1 MPPTRAPKRARS
13 QPLSGAGIP
22 APVKWR
28 AVTLAKDDSAG
39 AVFSSTGCALLA
51 QLRANESGALAGQ
64 DPEYLHQLRVTVRR
78 LRAILSLYSELLRGR
93 ERKSAAR
100 ELKWLA
106 FALGPARDSD
116 VFIHDIWPPL
126 HELLGHGALVEA
138 LNAEWLAQ
146 RRRNTRIAHRAL
158 TSRRYQRMMHELEAW
173 FSAQSWRA
181 HANRSE
187 RAAWDQH
194 AQKFARH
201 ELECRAERVRSHGHV
216 LGDMDAAAL
225 HRLRI
230 KIKKLR
236 YVMDTVSPLF
246 KHTKVQEMLESLS
259 NLQDTLGAM
268 HDVAVAVQKIG
279 EALPK
284 VKRIDTGQLRRQ
296 IAAWQALRS
305 KILKR
310 KLNPAWHTFRHAKPF
325 W

>member
-1 MPPTRAPKRARS
+1 MLPTRASKRVRN
-13 QPLSGAGIP
+13 QLVPGAAIP
-22 APVKWR
+22 AAVKWR
-28 AVTLAKDDSAG
+28 AVTIAKDDSAG
-39 AVFSSTGCALLA
+39 AVFSSTGCALIA

-78 LRAILSLYSELLRGR
+78 LRAILSLYSALLRGR
-93 ERKSAAR
+93 ERKSAVR

-106 FALGPARDSD
+106 YALGPARDSD

-126 HELLGHGALVEA
+126 HALLGHGALVDA

-146 RRRNTRIAHRAL
+146 QRRNTRAAHRAL
-158 TSRRYQRMMHELEAW
+158 ASRRYQRMVHEQELW
-173 FSAQSWRA
+173 FSAQSWRT
-181 HANRSE
+181 HANGNE

-201 ELECRAERVRSHGHV
+201 ELERRAERTRSYGRV

-246 KHTKVQEMLESLS
+246 KHTKVKEMLESLS

-268 HDVAVAVQKIG
+268 HDVAVAVQKIDA
-279 EALPK
+279 ALPK
-284 VKRIDTGQLRRQ
+284 LKRIDTGQLRGQ